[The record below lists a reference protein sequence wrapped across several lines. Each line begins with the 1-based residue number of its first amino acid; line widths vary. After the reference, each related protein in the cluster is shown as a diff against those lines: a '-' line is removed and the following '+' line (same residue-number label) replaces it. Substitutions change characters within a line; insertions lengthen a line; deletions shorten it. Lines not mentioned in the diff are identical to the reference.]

1 MNKPLS
7 AVILRVYQLHIIENF
22 GKMKNK
28 RILPYAIGFLVI
40 VIVLLVVGR
49 KMGWFGKEFSLSVA
63 TETVN
68 KTTLTEFITA
78 NGKIQPET
86 QVKIS
91 PDVSGEVIELYVE
104 EGDEIQAGK
113 LLCVI
118 KPEIYVSALNR
129 AEATLNSSK
138 ARQAQAE
145 AQQIERELAFKR
157 AKQLFDKNT
166 IPVSEFETAQAAY
179 RVAQAEVKAAQY
191 SVKSAEASVS
201 EAREQLTKTKIY
213 APISGTISA
222 LNIEKGERVVGT
234 SMMIGTEM
242 MVVADLNRMEVQVD
256 VNENDIVK
264 VSKFDTALVEVDAY
278 LNRKFKGIVT
288 EIANSASTIG
298 TTADQVTNFE
308 VKVLLLKESYKD
320 LIDSVSGNLYPFRPG
335 MSAAVDILTESRE
348 NILTVPISAVTT
360 RVKKKGGGTEEVS
373 DVAVKADEENET
385 SSSDSEKVTEKEEKQ
400 EVVFVLNGNRVKKTE
415 VKTGIQDNTNIQI
428 IEGLQEGDE
437 IVVAPFNAI
446 NKTLKDSMLVKKVS
460 EEDLFKVK

>member
-1 MNKPLS
+1 
-7 AVILRVYQLHIIENF
+7 
-22 GKMKNK
+22 MKNK
-28 RILPYAIGFLVI
+28 KILPYAIGILVI
-40 VIVLLVVGR
+40 VVVLLVVGK
-49 KMGWFGKEFSLSVA
+49 KMGWFGKEFSISVA
-63 TETVN
+63 TDGVKN
-68 KTTLTEFITA
+68 ITLTEFITA

-104 EGDEIQAGK
+104 EGNEVKAGE

-129 AEATLNSSK
+129 AEAALNSSK
-138 ARQAQAE
+138 ARLAQAE

-166 IPVSEFETAQAAY
+166 IPVSEFETAQAVY
-179 RVAQAEVKAAQY
+179 QVAQAEVKAAQF

-242 MVVADLNRMEVQVD
+242 MVVADLNRMEVQVE

-264 VSKFDTALVEVDAY
+264 VTKFDTALVEVDAY

-308 VKVLLLKESYKD
+308 VKVLLLKESYMD

-335 MSAAVDILTESRE
+335 MSAAVDILTESRS
-348 NILTVPISAVTT
+348 NVLSVPISAVTT

-373 DVAVKADEENET
+373 DTVVKDSEESET
-385 SSSDSEKVTEKEEKQ
+385 SASNSENVVEKEEKQ
-400 EVVFVLNGNRVKKTE
+400 EVVFVLNGNRVMKTE
-415 VKTGIQDNTNIQI
+415 VKTGIQDNTSIEI
-428 IEGLQEGDE
+428 LEGLKEGDE
-437 IVVAPFNAI
+437 VVIAPFNAI
-446 NKTLKDSMLVKKVS
+446 NKTLKDSMMVKKVT
-460 EEDLFKVK
+460 EEELFKVKTK

>member
-1 MNKPLS
+1 
-7 AVILRVYQLHIIENF
+7 
-22 GKMKNK
+22 MKNK
-28 RILPYAIGFLVI
+28 KILPYAIGILVI
-40 VIVLLVVGR
+40 VIVLLVVGK
-49 KMGWFGKEFSLSVA
+49 KMGWFGKEFSVSVA
-63 TETVN
+63 TETV
-68 KTTLTEFITA
+68 KKITLTEFITA

-104 EGDEIQAGK
+104 EGNEVKTGD

-118 KPEIYVSALNR
+118 KPEIYISALNR
-129 AEATLNSSK
+129 AEAALNSSK
-138 ARQAQAE
+138 ARLAQAE

-179 RVAQAEVKAAQY
+179 QVAQAEVKAAQY

-242 MVVADLNRMEVQVD
+242 MVVADLNKMEVRVD

-264 VSKFDTALVEVDAY
+264 VAKFDTALIEVDAY

-288 EIANSASTIG
+288 EIANSASTVG
-298 TTADQVTNFE
+298 ATADQVTNFE
-308 VKVLLLKESYKD
+308 VKVLLLSESYTD
-320 LIDSVSGNLYPFRPG
+320 LIDSVRGYYYPFRPG
-335 MSAAVDILTESRE
+335 MSAAVDILTESRQ
-348 NILTVPISAVTT
+348 NVLSVPISAVTT
-360 RVKKKGGGTEEVS
+360 RVKKKGGGTQEVS
-373 DVAVKADEENET
+373 DEVKTETDEET
-385 SSSDSEKVTEKEEKQ
+385 AADTEKAVEQEEKQ
-400 EVVFVLNGNRVKKTE
+400 EVVFVLNGNRVRKTE
-415 VKTGIQDNTNIQI
+415 VKTGIQDNTSIEI
-428 IEGLQEGDE
+428 IEGLKEGDE
-437 IVVAPFNAI
+437 VVTAPFNAI
-446 NKTLKDSMLVKKVS
+446 NKTLKDSMLVKKVT
-460 EEDLFKVK
+460 EEELFKVKSK